1 MNIVNDKPEYNRVL
15 TAADSPRRSLSP
27 NKVHDYQLA
36 YDPAERLGYKKK
48 DKKLVKRARKDVS
61 KMQPH
66 DLRAYLARRPLN
78 LTKFQRT
85 LAKSLRRSEGL
96 SMIRIAQELEIPLD
110 VLIAEMPHLLLEGDD

>member
-1 MNIVNDKPEYNRVL
+1 MTN
-15 TAADSPRRSLSP
+15 LSP
-27 NKVHDYQLA
+27 NKVHDYALTH
-36 YDPAERLGYKKK
+36 DPAERLGYKKK

-66 DLRAYLARRPLN
+66 DLAAYLARRPLAM
-78 LTKFQRT
+78 TKFHRT

-96 SMIRIAQELEIPLD
+96 SMIRIAHELEIPLD